1 MRFRHPE
8 KQAVGGRSQAQGGD
22 DAKAFSVA
30 DAAKSLC
37 RLPPVFQRDTIR
49 MVITEARRIF
59 VGDLTETPLPEML
72 ATIHRNRVPGVL
84 EAQLGEFSKRVSII
98 NGDIIFAS
106 STNRAE
112 SLGDVLL
119 GAGRITVEQFRN
131 SVLRLLESPGKRH
144 GQVLMELGLLTEE
157 EMRAAVIEQVQRI
170 VWSLF
175 DLEEGLVT
183 FTLGEDRADEV
194 YKLRIPT
201 PRAIL
206 HGCKIVADAKRLVSR
221 LGSKGAVFARP
232 PTPEHLKEFQ
242 LESGEEQILDLVDG
256 KRTLVELC
264 EKGPFSAGLNAR
276 LLYAFQCLGLIHKEK
291 DATSGIHVQVP
302 STDPSS

>member
-1 MRFRHPE
+1 M
-8 KQAVGGRSQAQGGD
+8 
-22 DAKAFSVA
+22 FSTCYHLRVTT
-30 DAAKSLC
+30 D
-37 RLPPVFQRDTIR
+37 
-49 MVITEARRIF
+49 ARRIF

-84 EAQLGEFSKRVSII
+84 EAQLGEFSKRVSILG
-98 NGDIIFAS
+98 GDIIFAS

-119 GAGRITVEQFRN
+119 GAGRITVEQFRA

-144 GQVLMELGLLTEE
+144 GQVLVEMGMLTED
-157 EMRAAVIEQVQRI
+157 EMRAAVLEQVQRI

-183 FTLGEDRADEV
+183 FTLGEDRTDEA

-206 HGCKIVADAKRLVSR
+206 HGCKTVADAKRLVAR
-221 LGSKGAVFARP
+221 LGNKSAVFIRP
-232 PTPEHLKEFQ
+232 EPPEHLRGFQ
-242 LESGEEQILDLVDG
+242 LESGEEQLLNLVDG
-256 KRTLVELC
+256 RHTLLELF
-264 EKGPFSAGLNAR
+264 ENGPFSASLNAR
-276 LLYAFQCLGLIHKEK
+276 VLYALQCLGLIRKEK
-291 DATSGIHVQVP
+291 DASTGIRVQVASP
-302 STDPSS
+302 ESS

>member
-1 MRFRHPE
+1 MPL
-8 KQAVGGRSQAQGGD
+8 AV
-22 DAKAFSVA
+22 FSACYHLAV
-30 DAAKSLC
+30 
-37 RLPPVFQRDTIR
+37 T
-49 MVITEARRIF
+49 TEARRIY

-84 EAQLGEFSKRVSII
+84 EAQLGEFAKRVSIL

-119 GAGRITVEQFRN
+119 GSGRITPEQFRD

-144 GQVLMELGLLTEE
+144 GQVLVEMGLFTEE
-157 EMRAAVIEQVQRI
+157 EMRAAVLEQVQRI

-175 DLEEGLVT
+175 GLEEGLVT
-183 FTLGEDRADEV
+183 FTLGEDRTDEV
-194 YKLRIPT
+194 FKLRIPT

-206 HGCKIVADAKRLVSR
+206 YGCQTVADAKRLVSR
-221 LGSKGAVFARP
+221 LGSKSAVFSRP
-232 PTPEHLKEFQ
+232 PVPDPLEGFD
-242 LESGEEQILDLVDG
+242 LESLEQQLLDLVDG
-256 KRTLVELC
+256 RRALVEIC

-276 LLYAFQCLGLIHKEK
+276 VLYAFQCLGLIHKEK
-291 DATSGIHVQVP
+291 DATSAIRVQVP
-302 STDPSS
+302 SQDPS

>member
-1 MRFRHPE
+1 MVSERRTADKTQPTRPR
-8 KQAVGGRSQAQGGD
+8 AVIPT
-22 DAKAFSVA
+22 
-30 DAAKSLC
+30 C
-37 RLPPVFQRDTIR
+37 YHLP
-49 MVITEARRIF
+49 VITEARRIF
-59 VGDLTETPLPEML
+59 VGDLTEIPLPEML
-72 ATIHRNRVPGVL
+72 ATIHRHRVPGVL
-84 EAQLGEFSKRVSII
+84 DAQLDEFSKRVSIL

-119 GAGRITVEQFRN
+119 GAGRITVEQFRA

-144 GQVLMELGLLTEE
+144 GQLLVEMGMLSEE
-157 EMRAAVIEQVQRI
+157 EMRAAVLDQVQRI

-183 FTLGEDRADEV
+183 FTLGEDRTDEA

-206 HGCKIVADAKRLVSR
+206 HGCKTVADAKRLMSR
-221 LGSKGAVFARP
+221 LGSKSAVFTRP
-232 PTPEHLKEFQ
+232 PVPDHLEGFQ
-242 LESGEEQILDLVDG
+242 LEGGEEQLLSLVDG
-256 KRTLVELC
+256 RRTLFELC

-276 LLYAFQCLGLIHKEK
+276 VLYALQCLGLIHKEK
-291 DATSGIHVQVP
+291 DSSTAIRVQVP
-302 STDPSS
+302 SPDPS

>member
-1 MRFRHPE
+1 
-8 KQAVGGRSQAQGGD
+8 
-22 DAKAFSVA
+22 
-30 DAAKSLC
+30 
-37 RLPPVFQRDTIR
+37 
-49 MVITEARRIF
+49 VITEARRIY

-106 STNRAE
+106 STSRAE

-119 GAGRITVEQFRN
+119 GAWRITVEQFRT

-144 GQVLMELGLLTEE
+144 GQVLVEMGVLTAE
-157 EMRAAVIEQVQRI
+157 EMRAAVLDQVQRI

-175 DLEEGLVT
+175 DLDEGLVS
-183 FTLGEDRADEV
+183 FTLGEDRTDEA

-206 HGCKIVADAKRLVSR
+206 HGCKTVADAKRLVSR
-221 LGSKGAVFARP
+221 LGSKSSVFTRP
-232 PTPEHLKEFQ
+232 PLPEHLQGFQ
-242 LESGEEQILDLVDG
+242 FEGGEEQLLNLVDG
-256 KRTLVELC
+256 KHTLFELC

-276 LLYAFQCLGLIHKEK
+276 VLYAFQCLGLIHKEK
-291 DATSGIHVQVP
+291 DTTSAIRVQVP
-302 STDPSS
+302 SPDPSS